1 MNRCFETSHIVMSL
15 LYFCQVSLGLLL
27 INCAVADCP
36 YIFISTILG
45 LWLGYL
51 LIGKHND
58 KPSTYFDISEIDTE
72 LPFEKVFYAGPVKS
86 GHILRT
92 MCFKRKT

>member
-1 MNRCFETSHIVMSL
+1 MIMSL

-27 INCAVADCP
+27 INCALADCP

-51 LIGKHND
+51 LIGKHYKN
-58 KPSTYFDISEIDTE
+58 SFTYTDVSE
-72 LPFEKVFYAGPVKS
+72 FYPEFPIVGC
-86 GHILRT
+86 I
-92 MCFKRKT
+92 